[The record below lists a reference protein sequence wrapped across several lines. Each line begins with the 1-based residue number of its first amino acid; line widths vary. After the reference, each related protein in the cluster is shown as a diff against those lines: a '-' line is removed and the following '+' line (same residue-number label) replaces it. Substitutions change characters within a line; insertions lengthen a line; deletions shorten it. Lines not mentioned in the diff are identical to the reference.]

1 MKLNQ
6 GDEKLLILYIWIKM
20 TRESENPILGD
31 SSAPTASGDSEYMY
45 SASISCSSGDPF
57 L

>member
-1 MKLNQ
+1 MTLNQ
-6 GDEKLLILYIWIKM
+6 GDEKLLILHIWIKM